1 MRRNKRIVLLVFLIV
16 LNLLFFIDFLVHV
29 NYLEFFIFNKNV
41 VNNLL
46 VIFIFIAF
54 AIYCF
59 LVNFLSVDFLY
70 KLTNK
75 LCLSLLI
82 AGAILALLK
91 FILPAKI
98 IFYFIEGIY
107 LFILAIWCLLT
118 LKLVF
123 VKNYRILDF
132 LKIML
137 FVLIFYILN
146 I

>member
-1 MRRNKRIVLLVFLIV
+1 MRRNKRIVLLAFLIIV
-16 LNLLFFIDFLVHV
+16 NVLFFIDFLVHV
-29 NYLEFFIFNKNV
+29 NYLEFFIFNKNT
-41 VNNLL
+41 VNNLR
-46 VIFIFIAF
+46 VIFIFVAF
-54 AIYCF
+54 IVYYL
-59 LVNFLSVDFLY
+59 LVNFLSIDFLY
-70 KLTNK
+70 KLTNR

-91 FILPAKI
+91 FILPVKI
-98 IFYFIEGIY
+98 IFYLIEDIY

-118 LKLVF
+118 IKLVF

-132 LKIML
+132 VKILL